1 MFLNNLSK
9 DFRDIDCN
17 NETVEK
23 KKKKS
28 WNWDAETVGN
38 EKNNSYKRNNA
49 LYCKKIQHVNFAR
62 VNNGCYVDERI
73 EAFKPQDCKFF
84 PWKNFSE

>member
-23 KKKKS
+23 KKKYYL
-28 WNWDAETVGN
+28 ET
-38 EKNNSYKRNNA
+38 EMQKQ
-49 LYCKKIQHVNFAR
+49 LEMKKQFL
-62 VNNGCYVDERI
+62 
-73 EAFKPQDCKFF
+73 
-84 PWKNFSE
+84 